1 MRWDPAQYSRFA
13 AERDRPFF
21 DLTSRIEASP
31 HHVVDL
37 GCGQGH
43 LTATLAARWPEA
55 IVEGIDSS
63 EEMIADALSNVENV
77 ENVANMAAPGATFTV
92 ADIAVWQPA
101 SDVDVIVSNAALQ
114 WLPNHQD
121 LMAQWAAALP
131 AGGWLAVQVPGNFI
145 SPSHVLMRE
154 LAAQPQWAAAL
165 EGVEDLVRHN
175 LAVGTPESYAEVLL
189 GAGMAA
195 DVWETTYLH
204 VLQGD
209 DPVLEWIK
217 GTGLRP
223 ILAALS
229 PPDDAEFASQLAAE
243 LRKAY
248 PPGPYGTLFG
258 FRRLFAV
265 GRKG

>member
-43 LTATLAARWPEA
+43 QTATLAARWPDA
-55 IVEGIDSS
+55 IIQGIDSS
-63 EEMIADALSNVENV
+63 QEMISDALQMVESGV
-77 ENVANMAAPGATFTV
+77 APGVSFSV
-92 ADIAVWQPA
+92 GDIAAWQPA
-101 SDVDVIVSNAALQ
+101 SDVDVIVSNAALH
-114 WLPNHQD
+114 WLPDHQD
-121 LMAQWAAALP
+121 LMAEWASALP
-131 AGGWLAVQVPGNFI
+131 TGGWLAVQVPGSFT

-154 LAAQPQWAAAL
+154 LAAQPPWGSKL
-165 EGVEDLVRHN
+165 EAVVHQK
-175 LAVGTPESYAEVLL
+175 LAIGTPESYAELLL
-189 GAGMAA
+189 GAGMTA
-195 DVWETTYLH
+195 DVWETTYVH
-204 VLQGD
+204 VLQGED
-209 DPVLEWIK
+209 AVLEWMK

-229 PPDDAEFASQLAAE
+229 PDEAGEYAAKLAAG

-248 PPGPYGTLFG
+248 PQGPYGTLYP
-258 FRRLFAV
+258 FRRVFAV